1 MNTEKPSNEEQ
12 SKPSLLGDVSGSLHS
27 LLEDLKGFQAMG
39 FQAMGF
45 LNADVKIGLGIAIE
59 QVERYI
65 RGDL

>member
-1 MNTEKPSNEEQ
+1 MSKENETLDKVQ
-12 SKPSLLGDVSGSLHS
+12 NGNDFIADVSGSLHS
-27 LLEDLKGFQAMG
+27 LLEDLKG